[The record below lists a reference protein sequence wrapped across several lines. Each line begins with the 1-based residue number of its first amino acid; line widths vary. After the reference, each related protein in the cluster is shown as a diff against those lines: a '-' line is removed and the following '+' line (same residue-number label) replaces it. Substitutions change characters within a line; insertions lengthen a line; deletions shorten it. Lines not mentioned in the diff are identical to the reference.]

1 MHHAQTM
8 AGLYIHIPF
17 CRRRC
22 NYCDFYFVTNSA
34 LIADFLAA
42 LSKELTARASL
53 LDGHVIETLYF
64 GGGTPS
70 MLSSKDLS
78 SILNL
83 IFRTYTVASNLEFTL
98 EVNPEDA
105 DVPYF
110 SALKELGINR
120 ISLGIQSFCD
130 TKLRWLSR
138 EHTAA
143 QSRHALE
150 LAQTYFS
157 NVSVDLI
164 FGIEGETLT
173 EWETELATVLSFQPQ
188 HVSAYALTIE
198 PRTLL
203 EKLIKRGQRQPPLDA
218 VQADM
223 FVCTMHTLQAAGYEH
238 YEVSNFAKPHY
249 LSRHNRA
256 YWQRVPYLG
265 FGPSAHSFITMPHHE
280 ERFANHANLKVYL
293 QSPEH
298 ALAFREILTPKD
310 IFNEMVLLGLRQK
323 SGLNLSEL
331 QKKFCNFAPQFSA
344 HFARCVAK
352 LNSLEADGFVVME
365 SHNGQQIV
373 KLTDKGFTLAD
384 AIAESLFL

>member
-1 MHHAQTM
+1 M

-34 LIADFLAA
+34 LIADFLTA

-53 LDGHVIETLYF
+53 LEGHVIETLYF

-70 MLSSKDLS
+70 MLSPKDLS

-83 IFRTYTVASNLEFTL
+83 IFRTYTLAPNLELTL
-98 EVNPEDA
+98 EVNPEDVSA
-105 DVPYF
+105 HYF
-110 SALKELGINR
+110 SALKDLGVNR
-120 ISLGIQSFCD
+120 ISLGIQSFRD
-130 TKLRWLSR
+130 AKLRWLSR

-143 QSRHALE
+143 QSQHALE
-150 LAQTYFS
+150 LAQARFS

-173 EWETELATVLSFQPQ
+173 EWEKELETVLSFQPQ
-188 HVSAYALTIE
+188 HISTYALTIE

-223 FVCTMHTLQAAGYEH
+223 FLCTMHTLQAEGYEH
-238 YEVSNFAKPHY
+238 YEVSNFSKPHY
-249 LSRHNRA
+249 QSRHNRA

-265 FGPSAHSFITMPHHE
+265 FGPSAHSFIILPHHE
-280 ERFANHANLKVYL
+280 ERFANHANLKAYL
-293 QSPEH
+293 QTPEH

-331 QKKFCNFAPQFSA
+331 QKKFCKFAPQFST
-344 HFARCVAK
+344 HLDKCVAK

-365 SHNGQQIV
+365 SHNGHQIV

>member
-34 LIADFLAA
+34 LMADFLAA
-42 LSKELTARASL
+42 LTKELTARASL

-70 MLSSKDLS
+70 MLSPKELS

-83 IFRTYTVASNLEFTL
+83 IFRTYTVAPNLEFTL
-98 EVNPEDA
+98 EVNPEDVDA
-105 DVPYF
+105 QYF
-110 SALKELGINR
+110 SALKDLGVNR

-130 TKLRWLSR
+130 AKLRWLSR

-173 EWETELATVLSFQPQ
+173 EWEKELETVLAFQPQ
-188 HVSAYALTIE
+188 HISTYALTIE

-223 FVCTMHTLQAAGYEH
+223 FLCTMHTLRANGYEH
-238 YEVSNFAKPHY
+238 YEVSNFSKPNFQ
-249 LSRHNRA
+249 SRHNHA

-265 FGPSAHSFITMPHHE
+265 FGPSAHSFVTLPHHE
-280 ERFANHANLKVYL
+280 ERFANQAHLKAYL
-293 QSPEH
+293 QSPEL
-298 ALAFREILTPKD
+298 ALAFREILTPRD
-310 IFNEMVLLGLRQK
+310 IFNEMVLLGLRQQG
-323 SGLNLSEL
+323 GLNLSEL

-352 LNSLEADGFVVME
+352 LNSLEADGFVVIE
-365 SHNGQQIV
+365 THDAHQIV

>member
-1 MHHAQTM
+1 MIRYQN
-8 AGLYIHIPF
+8 HIA
-17 CRRRC
+17 
-22 NYCDFYFVTNSA
+22 NSA

-42 LSKELTARASL
+42 LSKELSARASL
-53 LDGHVIETLYF
+53 LEGHVIETLYF

-70 MLSSKDLS
+70 MLSPKDLS
-78 SILNL
+78 SMLNL
-83 IFRTYTVASNLEFTL
+83 IANTYSLAPTLELTL

-105 DVPYF
+105 EPHYF
-110 SALKELGINR
+110 SALKELGVNR
-120 ISLGIQSFCD
+120 ISLGIQSFRD
-130 TKLRWLSR
+130 KKLRWLSR
-138 EHTAA
+138 EHTAV
-143 QSRHALE
+143 QSHRALE

-173 EWETELATVLSFQPQ
+173 EWEKELETVLAFQPK
-188 HVSAYALTIE
+188 HISPYALTIE

-203 EKLIKRGQRQPPLDA
+203 
-218 VQADM
+218 
-223 FVCTMHTLQAAGYEH
+223 
-238 YEVSNFAKPHY
+238 SNFSKPHY
-249 LSRHNRA
+249 PSHHNRA

-298 ALAFREILTPKD
+298 ALAFREVLTPKD

-365 SHNGQQIV
+365 SHNGHKII